1 MTKNKCEKFKLS
13 EDGFCENYIGNK
25 EHKSACRNK
34 CKVFNVNIRSGT
46 RKALDA
52 QMIGIEVPYE
62 TLGDKC
68 IEQRRIKWKN

>member
-25 EHKSACRNK
+25 EHKSACRSK
-34 CKVFNVNIRSGT
+34 CKVFNINIQSDT

-52 QMIGIEVPYE
+52 QIIGIEVPYE

>member
-34 CKVFNVNIRSGT
+34 CKVFNINIQSGT
-46 RKALDA
+46 RKTLDA
-52 QMIGIEVPYE
+52 QIIGIEVPYE

-68 IEQRRIKWKN
+68 IEQRRIK

>member
-34 CKVFNVNIRSGT
+34 CKVFNINIQSDT
-46 RKALDA
+46 RKAVSYTHL
-52 QMIGIEVPYE
+52 
-62 TLGDKC
+62 TLPTIC
-68 IEQRRIKWKN
+68 SV

>member
-34 CKVFNVNIRSGT
+34 FKVFNINIQSGT

-52 QMIGIEVPYE
+52 QIIGIEVPYE
-62 TLGDKC
+62 TSLDKY
-68 IEQRRIKWKN
+68 

>member
-34 CKVFNVNIRSGT
+34 CKVFNINIQSET

-52 QMIGIEVPYE
+52 QIIGIEVPYE